1 MILTL
6 FKLAQ
11 TPARGGSVRVRILE
25 YSKSFFFMMISRDT
39 LADLREMQ
47 EDVAEH
53 FVDENFPISGETYWT
68 CVECL
73 ATAKLAELRGEL
85 SELNTSM

>member
-1 MILTL
+1 
-6 FKLAQ
+6 
-11 TPARGGSVRVRILE
+11 
-25 YSKSFFFMMISRDT
+25 MMIDRST
-39 LADLREMQ
+39 LTDLREMQ
-47 EDVAEH
+47 EDIASH
-53 FVDENFPISGETYWT
+53 FADENFPISGETYWT